1 MKKSAGRYFRT
12 AIKQGM
18 SMSAPELKY
27 DLENVPCALCG
38 SEFHDVYLAQAK
50 ELYNG
55 LDARFDVV
63 RCRECG
69 FVYTNPRPT
78 AATIGCFYPDSAQYY
93 QPKVSRVAAANWS
106 RKGWKKALQQ
116 AVLARRFGYP
126 LPRLAAP
133 LELFSSMFW
142 RKKFRLAHVPHF
154 VSNGRLLDIGCAW
167 GGYLGRMRELGW
179 EAYGIELNAEAA
191 RHAREELGLTQVR
204 AGSFA
209 DLDYPDG
216 FFDVV
221 HMSMV
226 LEHLHEPG
234 EALRR
239 IHRLLRADG
248 QLILSV
254 PDISGFEARLFKDKC
269 YTLQV
274 PQHLS
279 HFSPETATELL
290 RRRGFTVEEI
300 IHQKA
305 KRDIIQSA
313 AYLENRTLSRLL
325 DSSLVRSL
333 ILGPLV
339 AVLAALGKTSRM
351 SIFVRKERV

>member
-1 MKKSAGRYFRT
+1 
-12 AIKQGM
+12 
-18 SMSAPELKY
+18 MSASELKY
-27 DLENVPCALCG
+27 ELETVPCPLCG
-38 SEFHDVYLAQAK
+38 SAAYDVYLSQAK

-69 FVYTNPRPT
+69 FIYTNPRPT
-78 AATIGCFYPDSAQYY
+78 ATTIGCFYPDSAQYY
-93 QPKVSRVAAANWS
+93 QPKENRVTVGNWS

-116 AVLARRFGYP
+116 AVLARRFGYL

-133 LELFSSMFW
+133 FELIASTFW
-142 RKKFRLAHVPHF
+142 RKKFCLAHVPHF
-154 VSNGRLLDIGCAW
+154 VANGRLLDIGCAW

-179 EAYGIELNAEAA
+179 EVHGIELNAEAA
-191 RHAREELGLTQVR
+191 RHAREVLGLTQVR

-226 LEHLHEPG
+226 LEHLHDPG

-239 IHRLLRADG
+239 IHRLLRAGG

-279 HFSPETATELL
+279 HFSPRTATLLL
-290 RRRGFTVEEI
+290 RRTGFTVEEI

-313 AYLENRTLSRLL
+313 AYLENRTLPRLL

-339 AVLAALGKTSRM
+339 GMLAALGKTSRM
-351 SIFVRKERV
+351 SIFARKERVS

>member
-1 MKKSAGRYFRT
+1 
-12 AIKQGM
+12 
-18 SMSAPELKY
+18 MSAPELKY
-27 DLENVPCALCG
+27 ELETVPCPLC
-38 SEFHDVYLAQAK
+38 SSAAYDVYLVGAK

-63 RCRECG
+63 RCRECC

-93 QPKVSRVAAANWS
+93 QPKASRVAAGNWS

-116 AVLARRFGYP
+116 AVLACRFSYP

-154 VSNGRLLDIGCAW
+154 VPNGRLLDIGCAW

-179 EAYGIELNAEAA
+179 EVHGIELNAEAA
-191 RHAREELGLTQVR
+191 RHAREELGLIHVR

-226 LEHLHEPG
+226 LEHLHDPG

-279 HFSPETATELL
+279 HFSPETATKLL
-290 RRRGFTVEEI
+290 CQTGFSVEEI

-351 SIFVRKERV
+351 SIFARKEHDS